1 MLKTNATKIALDRK
15 SRSFRVVFAAL
26 SVFFFI
32 FSAEGALDEENNMGR
47 SLLQDHSSA
56 HAVWHGHSMDE
67 KGEFWDRVGGHFD
80 RNRREEE
87 GDGPVR
93 GARFSLFFFSC
104 LPSCILNTHIPL
116 SLPLSLCPFYTP
128 LADAY

>member
-56 HAVWHGHSMDE
+56 HTVWHGHSMDE

-87 GDGPVR
+87 EDGPLR
-93 GARFSLFFFSC
+93 
-104 LPSCILNTHIPL
+104 
-116 SLPLSLCPFYTP
+116 
-128 LADAY
+128 

>member
-1 MLKTNATKIALDRK
+1 MKMLKTNATKIALDRK

-87 GDGPVR
+87 EDGPLR
-93 GARFSLFFFSC
+93 
-104 LPSCILNTHIPL
+104 
-116 SLPLSLCPFYTP
+116 
-128 LADAY
+128 

>member
-1 MLKTNATKIALDRK
+1 VIDSSPAQINTNEETNRLFNKKMLKTNATKIALNRK

-32 FSAEGALDEENNMGR
+32 FSRTAEGALDEENNMGR

-56 HAVWHGHSMDE
+56 HAVWQGHSMDE

-87 GDGPVR
+87 EDGPLR
-93 GARFSLFFFSC
+93 
-104 LPSCILNTHIPL
+104 
-116 SLPLSLCPFYTP
+116 
-128 LADAY
+128 